1 MGVPLGFGAGH
12 TGSELGVNAMRLSK
26 IRGHSLA
33 EHIRA
38 LGYEVSDHGDVAI
51 VQPTDQE
58 SNANPKH
65 LPEMLASS
73 LNITRALENILAND
87 EIPIIL
93 GGDHAIA
100 IPTFLNQR
108 KNGYRSALKADLK
121 NAATAIESAA
131 VDQQGDFT
139 AVVAAADTLP
149 VGDVEFTA
157 TDGNTVTVDS
167 VTSTT
172 YCIEAVNAFSSSHF
186 ANAPVVPVPWS

>member
-1 MGVPLGFGAGH
+1 MFSRIRQSVQNKDSGF
-12 TGSELGVNAMRLSK
+12 TLIELLVVMIIIG
-26 IRGHSLA
+26 
-33 EHIRA
+33 
-38 LGYEVSDHGDVAI
+38 
-51 VQPTDQE
+51 
-58 SNANPKH
+58 
-65 LPEMLASS
+65 
-73 LNITRALENILAND
+73 ILA
-87 EIPIIL
+87 
-93 GGDHAIA
+93 AIA

-172 YCIEAVNAFSSSHF
+172 YCIEAVNASLAGETWKFDK
-186 ANAPVVPVPWS
+186 ATGAPVEGAC

>member
-1 MGVPLGFGAGH
+1 MFSRIRQSVQDKDSGF
-12 TGSELGVNAMRLSK
+12 TLIELLVVMIIIG
-26 IRGHSLA
+26 
-33 EHIRA
+33 
-38 LGYEVSDHGDVAI
+38 
-51 VQPTDQE
+51 
-58 SNANPKH
+58 
-65 LPEMLASS
+65 
-73 LNITRALENILAND
+73 ILA
-87 EIPIIL
+87 
-93 GGDHAIA
+93 AIA

-172 YCIEAVNAFSSSHF
+172 YCIEAVNASLAGETWKFDK
-186 ANAPVVPVPWS
+186 ATGAPVEGAC